1 MKQLIEEKW
10 EEILN
15 YLAEEFD
22 VSKIIIDT
30 WIRSL
35 SVYDVEDKIIYF
47 YVDETLGDSCIN
59 YLKKKPILLQI

>member
-47 YVDETLGDSCIN
+47 YVDETRL
-59 YLKKKPILLQI
+59 